1 MKSTKVG
8 NTLNNGF
15 VKTKFKRMNRKKKST
30 ITTNKDSHE
39 ELPMFSIFENIKQKI
54 CSLISFE
61 DLFNRITKDE
71 DLKRDTELIRS
82 YIDSDDKVKADKH
95 KKDLP
100 AITVSG
106 QYNNGHSISDLI
118 KYIPYV
124 CIDIDKVSDVSELFD
139 KVVKIPE
146 VIMAFISPSGNGV
159 KAILQVDSSELDH
172 KECYN
177 QVAEYVSEII
187 NHPVDRSC
195 SDITRLCFL
204 CHDSD
209 CFYNENADVFNF
221 NHSAVEI
228 IADSNVTA
236 QIKADPDYQELVKF
250 TEKKIKFEEGFRN
263 KFIYLLASNGNRY
276 GIDQEELLEFV
287 LNTYEQKDFDEEEI
301 TNTVN
306 SAYSILDDHCK
317 FKKKSELNGASNI
330 FEVLQAVEALPKIP
344 YIWHGIS
351 KGSFGC
357 FYGPAK
363 SFKSTLVDN
372 FCMAMAA
379 GEESFLD
386 KKVHGGPYRVLSI
399 SLEEV
404 FTLRANRLR
413 EQSKAFDRVTLGSN
427 FLINKDELPSVIAS
441 NEDWNDLEQ
450 LIRKS
455 KVEIVAIDSL
465 SRFQF
470 GKAGI
475 EDSNC
480 AKQILN
486 RLIAL
491 KNKLGITLILI
502 HHAPKGSAEKELSID
517 KLAGSYVLAQEFEFI
532 YGINKTVNNQRY
544 FKVMATRYIDEGE
557 GKVIPI
563 DVNKNRNII
572 FEDSVPESDYIDGRI
587 DNTNLDLILDFIVE
601 HNKVST
607 GELEKQF
614 VISKMMSK
622 KTLHSRLEK
631 LVRTGKIEKPTRG
644 FYKLINKAA

>member
-1 MKSTKVG
+1 
-8 NTLNNGF
+8 
-15 VKTKFKRMNRKKKST
+15 
-30 ITTNKDSHE
+30 
-39 ELPMFSIFENIKQKI
+39 
-54 CSLISFE
+54 
-61 DLFNRITKDE
+61 
-71 DLKRDTELIRS
+71 
-82 YIDSDDKVKADKH
+82 
-95 KKDLP
+95 
-100 AITVSG
+100 
-106 QYNNGHSISDLI
+106 
-118 KYIPYV
+118 
-124 CIDIDKVSDVSELFD
+124 
-139 KVVKIPE
+139 
-146 VIMAFISPSGNGV
+146 
-159 KAILQVDSSELDH
+159 
-172 KECYN
+172 
-177 QVAEYVSEII
+177 
-187 NHPVDRSC
+187 
-195 SDITRLCFL
+195 
-204 CHDSD
+204 
-209 CFYNENADVFNF
+209 
-221 NHSAVEI
+221 
-228 IADSNVTA
+228 
-236 QIKADPDYQELVKF
+236 
-250 TEKKIKFEEGFRN
+250 
-263 KFIYLLASNGNRY
+263 
-276 GIDQEELLEFV
+276 
-287 LNTYEQKDFDEEEI
+287 
-301 TNTVN
+301 
-306 SAYSILDDHCK
+306 
-317 FKKKSELNGASNI
+317 
-330 FEVLQAVEALPKIP
+330 
-344 YIWHGIS
+344 
-351 KGSFGC
+351 
-357 FYGPAK
+357 
-363 SFKSTLVDN
+363 
-372 FCMAMAA
+372 
-379 GEESFLD
+379 
-386 KKVHGGPYRVLSI
+386 
-399 SLEEV
+399 V